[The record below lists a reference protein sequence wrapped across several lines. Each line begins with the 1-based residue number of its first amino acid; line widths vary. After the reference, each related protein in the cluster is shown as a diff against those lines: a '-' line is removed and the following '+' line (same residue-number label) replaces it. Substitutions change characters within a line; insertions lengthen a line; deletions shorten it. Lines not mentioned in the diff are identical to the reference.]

1 MYLSNFLLYGMIQ
14 KMIFSEYSHD
24 RIWVYVFFCILL
36 LVLSCYVVSAV
47 IYKVYELPI
56 MNLRENVI
64 FWIKCRFRYFIVN

>member
-14 KMIFSEYSHD
+14 KVIFSEYSHD

-47 IYKVYELPI
+47 IYKHLI
-56 MNLRENVI
+56 THKSQL
-64 FWIKCRFRYFIVN
+64 IVKM

>member
-1 MYLSNFLLYGMIQ
+1 MYLSNFLLYDMIQ

-47 IYKVYELPI
+47 IYKLSIPHI
-56 MNLRENVI
+56 LIPRI
-64 FWIKCRFRYFIVN
+64 AARI